1 MVTYS
6 EDKSLI
12 SPEGILGVLFHM
24 YRRISFRYSDLHK
37 AFYDVRM
44 KERYHELLKD
54 FWFSGSSVNP
64 FSEELSLALTNL
76 QVAALARKNPDMVEY
91 STTSEFENTY
101 QILTKDID
109 PEIIEQ
115 VKVMCE
121 EVKRALPPAA

>member
-1 MVTYS
+1 MVTYN
-6 EDKSLI
+6 EDISSI
-12 SPEGILGVLFHM
+12 SPEGILGVLFLM
-24 YRRISFRYSDLHK
+24 YRRLSFRYSDLHK

-44 KERYHELLKD
+44 KEEYHELLKD

-76 QVAALARKNPDMVEY
+76 QVVALSRKNPDMVEY

-101 QILTKDID
+101 NILTKDID
-109 PEIIEQ
+109 LETIDR

-121 EVKRALPPAA
+121 EIRQALPVA